1 MINIKTLPTPTIL
14 NVKTFEDILLSNV
27 NILKDIFASK
37 NIDWQ
42 PLDSDEY
49 SLLLQAFSYRELY
62 FRNEINEI
70 VKQLLLAFCSG
81 SNLDHK
87 VADNGIERLAG
98 SYPYANYEF
107 EISASLNVDYVIQK
121 GLVLKDETLA
131 YSGVLTSDIV
141 IKAGSTKTIGVV
153 ELQIQTDESSVKTE
167 NITTTLP
174 YVITAKSLEAFKSG
188 ASLEDDESL
197 LNRYLISFADKS
209 TAGAEETYK
218 SLVYKADK
226 RVEDVKVLGSDT
238 ADVKIYYFSELSDE
252 IMNQRILEACND
264 KEQRPLTDKVEAIEA
279 TQVSFDI
286 TANLKIQEY
295 QEAAAIQ
302 IAAMESL
309 QKGLEDIRK
318 IGEMITLSEINDFL
332 KVEGVKEVV
341 ISSPS
346 ANVIVEINEIGIYND
361 ISITTTQL

>member
-87 VADNGIERLAG
+87 VAENGIERLKG

-141 IKAGSTKTIGVV
+141 IKAGNTKTIGVV

-218 SLVYKADK
+218 SLVLKSDR
-226 RVEDVKVLGSDT
+226 RVEDVKIIGNNGE
-238 ADVKIYYFSELSDE
+238 VKIYYFSEDADE
-252 IMNQRILEACND
+252 LMYQRIMTSCND
-264 KEQRPLTDKVEAIEA
+264 TQERPLTDTVNAFEATKVEFNIE
-279 TQVSFDI
+279 
-286 TANLKIQEY
+286 ANLKIYKNQEVS
-295 QEAAAIQ
+295 AIQ
-302 IAAMESL
+302 TAALSSL
-309 QKGLEDIRK
+309 EKGLKEIRK
-318 IGEMITLSEINDFL
+318 IGEVITLSEINDFL
-332 KVEGVKEVV
+332 KVEGIKEVV
-341 ISSPS
+341 INSPLS
-346 ANVIVEINEIGIYND
+346 NIEVLENEIGIYND
-361 ISITTTQL
+361 ISITITTI